1 MKKIFS
7 TLAAVTALWPMEA
20 ILTPVLAQVEQR
32 IVVSEYMGKE
42 EKTPLSQVGVTVMN
56 AGAALSDQNGEATLR
71 FRTLHAGD
79 RVNVR
84 RIEKAGYEIFNSQAI
99 EQWNISPQR
108 PFQIVLCQS
117 AKLQALRDQ
126 YNRIARESYAKQYNA
141 EKAKL
146 ATERKKTKMLEETYA
161 QKMRDLE
168 NQYQQQLEDL
178 EKYVDQFARIDLSE
192 LNSEQQK
199 LIDLVK
205 KGKIDE
211 AIRKYEEAN
220 YPDQYQK
227 QCEEISKID
236 RAQAQLM
243 KVEAEK
249 RTAREKLYQAIGRQV
264 ATYRLA
270 GGRENFQ
277 KVTNLLKAVAD
288 ADTTQLDAV
297 WAYAVHA
304 LDQQLLDESEKYAS
318 IFMRANKDSPSR
330 QAAAYSILGQGYL
343 LIPELDKAQ
352 KAYSTSL
359 KIYEQLAEKES
370 ERYTADLLTIQ
381 SQISDYYLWVGDYA
395 SAEKILN
402 EAIPLCEKMEAANPD
417 KTDDTYRQR
426 LCKLYSNRSLVECAN
441 GKEKE
446 AMETSEKASELSR
459 ALNDNTA
466 EGCALLLSI
475 LANKGYICYTYEK
488 WDEYVKV
495 NQEYFKISE
504 TAYKQNPKGMLN
516 NYQAACNNLA
526 ESYLHIKD
534 YAECE
539 KAFTK
544 SEELLNQMIK
554 ESPIM
559 HFYYDQFNLY
569 DTGVKL
575 YDALGN
581 AQKKAHYIEAA
592 RTAFYKMTPE
602 EQALNREL
610 MDSIEKLK

>member
-7 TLAAVTALWPMEA
+7 TIAAVSVLWPMGA
-20 ILTPVLAQVEQR
+20 ILSPALAQVEQR

-42 EKTPLSQVGVTVMN
+42 EKTPLSQVGVTVLN

-79 RVNVR
+79 RVTVR
-84 RIEKAGYEIFNSQAI
+84 RIEKAGYEIFNNQAV

-141 EKAKL
+141 DKAKL

-161 QKMRDLE
+161 QKLRDLE
-168 NQYQQQLEDL
+168 NQYQQQLEDI
-178 EKYVDQFARIDLSE
+178 ENYVDQFVRIDLSE
-192 LNSEQQK
+192 LNSQQQK
-199 LIDLVK
+199 LIDLVR
-205 KGKIDE
+205 KGKIEE
-211 AIRKYEEAN
+211 AIRLYEEAN

-249 RTAREKLYQAIGRQV
+249 RSEREKLYQAIGRQI

-277 KVTNLLKAVAD
+277 KITNLLKSVAD

-297 WAYAVHA
+297 WAYAEHA
-304 LDQQLLDESEKYAS
+304 MKQLDFDESEKYS
-318 IFMRANKDSPSR
+318 TIYMRASKDSPLR
-330 QAAAYSILGQGYL
+330 QAMAYSVLGQGYTFVA
-343 LIPELDKAQ
+343 EYNKAE
-352 KAYSTSL
+352 KAYSASL
-359 KIYEQLAEKES
+359 EILKQLYQKEP
-370 ERYTADLLTIQ
+370 ERYTVVLLTIQ
-381 SQISDYYLWVGDYA
+381 AQISTYYLMVGNYA
-395 SAEKILN
+395 SAERILD
-402 EAIPLCEKMEAANPD
+402 EAIPLCEKMETENPD
-417 KTDDTYRQR
+417 KTDDSYRQL
-426 LCKLYSNRSLVECAN
+426 LCLLYANRSQVECAN

-446 AMETSEKASELSR
+446 AMQISEKACELGR
-459 ALNDNTA
+459 ALNDTEEKNVTSRLTALTWRFNT
-466 EGCALLLSI
+466 C
-475 LANKGYICYTYEK
+475 YIFEK
-488 WDEYVKV
+488 WEELAKAS
-495 NQEYFKISE
+495 QEIVSIYEQLYKENPRRHLATYQS
-504 TAYKQNPKGMLN
+504 AY
-516 NYQAACNNLA
+516 NNLA
-526 ESYLHIKD
+526 ESYLHNKD

-544 SEELLNQMIK
+544 SEELLKQAEK
-554 ESPIM
+554 EHPKINFS
-559 HFYYDQFNLY
+559 YDKFNLY
-569 DTGVKL
+569 DIGAKL

-592 RTAFYKMTPE
+592 RKAYYKMVPE
-602 EQALNREL
+602 QQALNREL